1 MQMHKRLTKDGF
13 VAMTV
18 DLDDP
23 ADEKV
28 MKSVREF
35 LKAKEATFQ
44 NFVLDEAVEVWQKQ
58 LDITGAPTVFVFGRD
73 GKVAKKYD
81 LGEPYEEIE
90 KFVIELLKKKD

>member
-1 MQMHKRLTKDGF
+1 MHKQLAKEGF

-44 NFVLDEAVEVWQKQ
+44 IFVLDETVEDWQMK
-58 LDITGAPTVFVFGRD
+58 LGITGAPTVFVFGRD

-81 LGEPYEEIE
+81 LGEPYAEIE
-90 KFVIELLKKKD
+90 KFVHELLKKKD